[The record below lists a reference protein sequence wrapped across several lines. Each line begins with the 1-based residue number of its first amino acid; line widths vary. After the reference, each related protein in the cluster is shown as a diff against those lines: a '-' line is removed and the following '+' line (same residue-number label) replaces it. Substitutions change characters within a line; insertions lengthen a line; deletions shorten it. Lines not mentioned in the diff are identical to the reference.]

1 MKMKSTVRIITAMI
15 IATMTFIVSNSV
27 NVFADEDKEI
37 QLEVLDGEFELND
50 ENSLD
55 NTEPLDQIDYSDDIV
70 LSDIESREIVMTTS
84 DAGEEGDGWSYDSS
98 TQTVTVTKEYI
109 TLPDAIRSD
118 VKSVVYEGD
127 VKVVYHYTWQGC
139 ANLERVTL
147 PANATEIGD
156 YAFSG
161 CTNLSSIELPDGLKS
176 INRFAFMNS
185 GITSIKVPSSI
196 AAIGERAFSNCSDLK
211 TADLSEITL
220 DTVSFSLFAWSESLE
235 TVKLPDGIK
244 TIYGESI
251 LQL

>member
-15 IATMTFIVSNSV
+15 VATMTFIVSNSV

-109 TLPDAIRSD
+109 TLPNAIRSE
-118 VKSVVYEGD
+118 VKSVVYAG
-127 VKVVYHYTWQGC
+127 
-139 ANLERVTL
+139 
-147 PANATEIGD
+147 
-156 YAFSG
+156 AFRSDPRG
-161 CTNLSSIELPDGLKS
+161 
-176 INRFAFMNS
+176 
-185 GITSIKVPSSI
+185 
-196 AAIGERAFSNCSDLK
+196 RAC
-211 TADLSEITL
+211 
-220 DTVSFSLFAWSESLE
+220 
-235 TVKLPDGIK
+235 GR
-244 TIYGESI
+244 YGRRG
-251 LQL
+251 